1 MIIQDHDNYNSTVI
15 PQDNDDSTVI
25 VISDEMY
32 KTDEDDEPCTT
43 DDGNEF
49 EGRESGYS
57 NSRFTPSTSSGMS
70 VFPAPLLL
78 FDWLLSV
85 ETFQFA
91 KDADRNF
98 LVILMVA

>member
-25 VISDEMY
+25 VMWVNCNLHWLIIWLIHVCYSCSDEVY

-57 NSRFTPSTSSGMS
+57 NSRFTP
-70 VFPAPLLL
+70 
-78 FDWLLSV
+78 
-85 ETFQFA
+85 
-91 KDADRNF
+91 
-98 LVILMVA
+98 

>member
-57 NSRFTPSTSSGMS
+57 NSRFTP
-70 VFPAPLLL
+70 
-78 FDWLLSV
+78 
-85 ETFQFA
+85 
-91 KDADRNF
+91 
-98 LVILMVA
+98 